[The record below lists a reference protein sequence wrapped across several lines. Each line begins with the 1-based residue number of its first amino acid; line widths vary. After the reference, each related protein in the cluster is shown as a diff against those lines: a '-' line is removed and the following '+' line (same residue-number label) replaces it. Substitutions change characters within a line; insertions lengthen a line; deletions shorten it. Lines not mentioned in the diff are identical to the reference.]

1 LVCCFGILGTFKRN
15 REIIEGWVAS
25 ALATDERC
33 RLVFVG
39 GSLSPVYEDE
49 LRKLI
54 ADSGSDRIT
63 ITGWASQRTYRDHLA
78 AADIAVQLRGCSRG
92 EASGTVHD
100 CMAYGVAT
108 IVNAHGPFQE
118 LPQKAVWTIPDD
130 FGPQDLAQ
138 ALQALAADIALRKR
152 LGDAG
157 TAYCRDELQPRR
169 IAELYRDAIEAAAT
183 APKHDPA
190 KLAEVVA
197 EATHGVQPGS
207 IDVERLAAGIASN
220 EPPPPGIRQLLV
232 DVSELVR
239 RDAKSGIQRVVRSVL
254 DVLLKTPPRGFRVEP
269 VYAEPGERYRYA
281 RAFTT
286 KFLGLT
292 HPLPADEP
300 IDTDPGDVFLGLDL
314 AMVEISANLAQ
325 FEVMR
330 DRGVRSYFIVHDVLP
345 VARAD
350 CFAPHIRDIYANWVE
365 ALVKIG
371 NGAICVSRTVADE
384 LRSHLDAIQARR
396 ERPFQIG
403 WFHHGADI
411 GSSVPTHGI
420 TAEEAD
426 GLARLRQA
434 QSMLTVGTL
443 EPRKGHVQA
452 LDAFELLWS
461 QGSSVK
467 WVIVGKPGWMT
478 EVLVERLRNHP
489 EKNSRLF
496 WFEGASDELLMRLYE
511 QCSGLLV
518 PSEGEGFG
526 LPLIEAAQHGL
537 PILCRDLPVFKEVAG
552 PHASYFS
559 GFEAVE
565 LADAIRD
572 WLECRANDA
581 VPASAGMPRL
591 TWEQAT
597 TKLLHC
603 VLEEHWHASWM
614 PDQRYMF
621 PVYERR
627 MVMPVGERRR
637 DRVESHGVAGVLLKS
652 WRATMIKGR
661 YGVKLRGEWLQTGGN
676 ARLELADNRG
686 ELLGSWRLEV
696 GHPIN
701 RGFMLETELD
711 LHHDLANLIWR
722 VVVEPETYIAITCWQ
737 LERLQV
743 GQASLTPQVLEAP
756 PHCAI
761 QA

>member
-1 LVCCFGILGTFKRN
+1 
-15 REIIEGWVAS
+15 
-25 ALATDERC
+25 
-33 RLVFVG
+33 
-39 GSLSPVYEDE
+39 
-49 LRKLI
+49 
-54 ADSGSDRIT
+54 
-63 ITGWASQRTYRDHLA
+63 
-78 AADIAVQLRGCSRG
+78 
-92 EASGTVHD
+92 
-100 CMAYGVAT
+100 
-108 IVNAHGPFQE
+108 
-118 LPQKAVWTIPDD
+118 
-130 FGPQDLAQ
+130 
-138 ALQALAADIALRKR
+138 
-152 LGDAG
+152 
-157 TAYCRDELQPRR
+157 
-169 IAELYRDAIEAAAT
+169 
-183 APKHDPA
+183 
-190 KLAEVVA
+190 
-197 EATHGVQPGS
+197 
-207 IDVERLAAGIASN
+207 
-220 EPPPPGIRQLLV
+220 
-232 DVSELVR
+232 
-239 RDAKSGIQRVVRSVL
+239 
-254 DVLLKTPPRGFRVEP
+254 
-269 VYAEPGERYRYA
+269 
-281 RAFTT
+281 
-286 KFLGLT
+286 
-292 HPLPADEP
+292 
-300 IDTDPGDVFLGLDL
+300 
-314 AMVEISANLAQ
+314 
-325 FEVMR
+325 
-330 DRGVRSYFIVHDVLP
+330 
-345 VARAD
+345 
-350 CFAPHIRDIYANWVE
+350 
-365 ALVKIG
+365 
-371 NGAICVSRTVADE
+371 
-384 LRSHLDAIQARR
+384 
-396 ERPFQIG
+396 
-403 WFHHGADI
+403 
-411 GSSVPTHGI
+411 
-420 TAEEAD
+420 
-426 GLARLRQA
+426 
-434 QSMLTVGTL
+434 
-443 EPRKGHVQA
+443 
-452 LDAFELLWS
+452 
-461 QGSSVK
+461 
-467 WVIVGKPGWMT
+467 MT
-478 EVLVERLRNHP
+478 EALVERLRNHP